1 VSPRP
6 AARSSAT
13 LLLLGALLLAAGC
26 SAAGGGG
33 VVDAD
38 GDGFPASLD
47 CDDVNPAVHASV
59 TVYLDLDRDGA
70 GAGLATTLCT
80 DGSAPPGFSL
90 VGTDCAPDDPAAW
103 RAVTSLPVDRD
114 GDGVTVR
121 EAVQLCLGAT
131 VPAPY
136 LAADSGND
144 CDDADPALFR
154 WVVVYRDQDGDGVGA
169 GPRSISCLGTA
180 LPAGWSRIGPDIDDL
195 DRTVWAE
202 PDVDQFLR
210 MID

>member
-1 VSPRP
+1 VIPRP

-38 GDGFPASLD
+38 GDGYPASLD
-47 CDDVNPAVHASV
+47 CDDGNAAVHAAV
-59 TVYLDLDRDGA
+59 TVYVDSDGDGVGA
-70 GAGLATTLCT
+70 GPPTTLCT

-144 CDDADPALFR
+144 CRTVTASAPG
-154 WVVVYRDQDGDGVGA
+154 RDRSAAWGRRSRPA
-169 GPRSISCLGTA
+169 GPGSGRTSTTS
-180 LPAGWSRIGPDIDDL
+180 IGPSGPI
-195 DRTVWAE
+195 RTSTSSCG
-202 PDVDQFLR
+202 
-210 MID
+210 